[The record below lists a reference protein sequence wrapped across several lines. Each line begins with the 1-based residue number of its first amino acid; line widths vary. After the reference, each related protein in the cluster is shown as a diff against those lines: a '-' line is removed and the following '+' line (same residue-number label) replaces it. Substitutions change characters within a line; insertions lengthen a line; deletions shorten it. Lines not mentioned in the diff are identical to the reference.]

1 MDDGTLRRLVRTQ
14 TGNVPATRDACPS
27 PDTLQA
33 VATAPTGDGSQLV
46 VLEHVAT
53 CAPCRRDFDL
63 LRTAYAAAPAATRAA
78 ALPRWVPAVAAAA
91 VIAVVSLVT
100 VRSGDDV
107 VRGAQ
112 TGRPTVQLLTPARI
126 GSGLR
131 LQWHAVA
138 QAVMYR
144 VEVTDRDGNLAFSAE
159 TADTVARAP
168 ALVDTSMLR
177 WSVEARLLDGSV
189 LTSPLDSLRT
199 PP

>member
-1 MDDGTLRRLVRTQ
+1 MDDETLRRLVRTQ
-14 TGNVPATRDACPS
+14 TGNVPATRDDCPS
-27 PDTLQA
+27 PDALQT
-33 VATAPTGDGSQLV
+33 VATAPTGDTSQLA

-63 LRTAYAAAPAATRAA
+63 LRTAHTAAPAVARTTAM
-78 ALPRWVPAVAAAA
+78 PRWVPALAAAA
-91 VIAVVSLVT
+91 VIAVVSVVT
-100 VRSGDDV
+100 IRSGDDV
-107 VRGAQ
+107 FRGTQ
-112 TGRPTVQLLTPARI
+112 TGRPTVQLLTPARAE
-126 GSGLR
+126 SGMQ

-144 VEVTDRDGNLAFSAE
+144 VEVTDQDGNLAFSAE
-159 TADTVARAP
+159 TADTVALAP
-168 ALVDTSMLR
+168 NLLDASSLR